1 MRWRWLIVYLL
12 FIPTCVLMAI
22 GLIVVVS
29 GSLVK
34 AVGYLL
40 YLDWRSARNEII
52 NIKYMI

>member
-40 YLDWRSARNEII
+40 YLDRRSARNEII
-52 NIKYMI
+52 NLKYLL

>member
-1 MRWRWLIVYLL
+1 M
-12 FIPTCVLMAI
+12 FVLMAI

-40 YLDWRSARNEII
+40 YLDRRSARNEII
-52 NIKYMI
+52 NLKYMI